1 MATTP
6 EQINEATISSLKN
19 QLVTIVNETTKAV
32 KRSLQEDV
40 ESTVEKQVK
49 QEEIPKFKSKYRVQP
64 N

>member
-49 QEEIPKFKSKYRVQP
+49 QEEIPKFKRKYKVQP
-64 N
+64 I